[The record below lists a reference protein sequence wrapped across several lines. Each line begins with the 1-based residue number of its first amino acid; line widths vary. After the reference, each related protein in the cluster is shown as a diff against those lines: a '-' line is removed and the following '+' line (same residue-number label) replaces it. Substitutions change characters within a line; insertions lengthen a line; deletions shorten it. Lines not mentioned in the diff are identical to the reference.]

1 MFKNYLLIQI
11 SNLIAIFFIIIL
23 INTNDNITINILKD
37 YNFYQYSLLLIF
49 SYLLYFS
56 ISYNLIN
63 FFIKSCLST

>member
-1 MFKNYLLIQI
+1 MFKNYLLIKI